1 MKTVSAVAVMT
12 LVMVGNLFA
21 GSGSQNI
28 IYNRA
33 KELRDQN
40 NVRQGVPSPSQAAQ
54 PAAQP
59 AAAATAPR
67 TVTATPQQVAV
78 SKLQTA
84 IAQIRPDSQ
93 VTADQKQQLAR
104 ELVAAAQGA
113 SKPSLQS
120 ATKAAED
127 LSALLS
133 QKLLSTATRTRL
145 AQDLYAAVNPGSLQP
160 TQMDG
165 TFSDIQAIFQA
176 NGIER
181 KEAVKATDSVKTLSG
196 ELKKTAAK

>member
-54 PAAQP
+54 PAA
-59 AAAATAPR
+59 AATAPR

-84 IAQIRPDSQ
+84 ISQIRPDSQ

-113 SKPSLQS
+113 SKPSMQS